1 MRYPDPVSLM
11 TYHRGFPFAVRPDR
25 PALLAWLIR
34 RYWPQALMGQAAVP
48 DALAGFGDTS
58 FAGRLHRLW
67 HPAVLAAGAG
77 AGKLGGRVHH
87 RPGLYGA
94 AAGGVAA
101 CGRRGHDGA
110 RARIAGDGAGIQH
123 GLSGFRSG
131 GQGGGRTPRA
141 RCMVAQ
147 GIEVTALRAVPMPFT
162 LVWRVLAKTPDAHY
176 YEAVSGWFDRT
187 SPEWLRLPLNPDAG
201 ANLTGSALHDRLRWF
216 TGDWLRHDVIGDALV
231 TDLRMG
237 VAGTTPSVSRW
248 PSARREAIGSRSCPA
263 AGPAPAGWPELNWY
277 WRAFWMRSRRYRC
290 EIGRTRL
297 CAGSCPCRPRTA
309 AWPAPHRR
317 RQARGHAMAPHPA
330 SRSCLPLCKGKGTR
344 IFTSC
349 ISFSFKRPEMCPL
362 AKYPNPIR
370 VLQTGCI
377 RIRERH
383 QDSGFPVLRRWQGL
397 DALRRAGFISSI
409 NKERQR

>member
-1 MRYPDPVSLM
+1 
-11 TYHRGFPFAVRPDR
+11 
-25 PALLAWLIR
+25 
-34 RYWPQALMGQAAVP
+34 MGQAAVP

-94 AAGGVAA
+94 AAGGVAV

-141 RCMVAQ
+141 RCHGRA
-147 GIEVTALRAVPMPFT
+147 GIEVTALRAVPMPFNT
-162 LVWRVLAKTPDAHY
+162 LVWRVLAKTPDDHY

-201 ANLTGSALHDRLRWF
+201 ANLAGSALHDRLRWF

-231 TDLRMG
+231 VTDLRMG
-237 VAGTTPSVSRW
+237 VAGHYTFRFKMAERAPG
-248 PSARREAIGSRSCPA
+248 PAGSRSCPA
-263 AGPAPAGWPELNWY
+263 AGPAPAGLAGAETG
-277 WRAFWMRSRRYRC
+277 
-290 EIGRTRL
+290 IGAHSG
-297 CAGSCPCRPRTA
+297 CAAAVAAASLVGPGLALGSCPCRPRTA
-309 AWPAPHRR
+309 ARPSTASSSPG
-317 RQARGHAMAPHPA
+317 ARPRHGA
-330 SRSCLPLCKGKGTR
+330 SPCVAFLSSIVQGEGGTR
-344 IFTSC
+344 IL
-349 ISFSFKRPEMCPL
+349 L
-362 AKYPNPIR
+362 ARFRFRSRDPKCARWQSTRILDPGASNGLYP
-370 VLQTGCI
+370 
-377 RIRERH
+377 H
-383 QDSGFPVLRRWQGL
+383 QGTASGFRVSGTPPMARPGCVAAARRFHLSNQ
-397 DALRRAGFISSI
+397 
-409 NKERQR
+409 